1 MYGLSFDK
9 ISVII
14 ACSEGI
20 YGRYCI
26 KEVTM
31 ITFVF
36 NIKSFSFSVVKN
48 KQTRLLFLAL
58 IGRIDH
64 LHDGVILLL

>member
-20 YGRYCI
+20 YGRYRI
-26 KEVTM
+26 KKVTM
-31 ITFVF
+31 ITSTH
-36 NIKSFSFSVVKN
+36 N
-48 KQTRLLFLAL
+48 LAL
-58 IGRIDH
+58 SSLI
-64 LHDGVILLL
+64 